1 MQKNTTEDTEAH
13 GGMAGLLHSDLRVPL
28 RPLRFFPGITLMG
41 LTITLLIPSACSLK
55 KIAVRQATGFF
66 AESRKVFEQETDLE
80 IAETSIASNLK
91 LLEAMQV
98 HDENNDNLNL
108 LIAEIYSA
116 YTLSFA
122 EDKMEQAEA
131 DKKDGEVER
140 QRKRAKM
147 LYLRARDFAGK
158 VLLPLLDTQDL
169 SSMTEQELQKRL
181 AKLDKDDI
189 APVFWYAFAWGS
201 AINVDREDTQGLSDL
216 PKIEIMMAQV
226 KAWNEAYYFAGAWL
240 FEGVYFGARN
250 EMMGGD
256 PVRSKAAFEKNLKLT
271 EGKLLITQYF
281 YARTYCIFA
290 QDKVCFD
297 KNIAAVLDAPADVHP
312 GQKLAN
318 ALAKKKA
325 ERLKR
330 RKADFFIE

>member
-1 MQKNTTEDTEAH
+1 MLARYI
-13 GGMAGLLHSDLRVPL
+13 AIFSLAL
-28 RPLRFFPGITLMG
+28 FGI
-41 LTITLLIPSACSLK
+41 SCSLK
-55 KIAVRQATGFF
+55 KMVVRQATGFF
-66 AESRKVFEQETDLE
+66 TESRKVFEQETDLE
-80 IAETSIASNLK
+80 IAETSIAANLK

-98 HDENNDNLNL
+98 HDEKNDDLNL

-131 DKKDGEVER
+131 ENNGEEFLR
-140 QRKRAKM
+140 QRKRTKM

-158 VLLPLLDTQDL
+158 VLLPLLDIDNL
-169 SSMTEQELQKRL
+169 AKVSEQQLQQKL

-189 APVFWYAFAWGS
+189 ASVFWYAFAWGS
-201 AINVDREDTQGLSDL
+201 SINVDREDTQALSEL

-226 KAWNEAYYFAGAWL
+226 KAWDEAYYFAGAWL

-256 PVRSKAAFEKNLKLT
+256 PIRAKAAFEKNLALT
-271 EGKLLITQYF
+271 QGKLLITYYF

-290 QDKVCFD
+290 QDKACFD
-297 KNIAAVLDAPADVHP
+297 KNIAAVLDAPDDIHP
-312 GQKLAN
+312 GQMLAN

-325 ERLKR
+325 SRLKKY
-330 RKADFFIE
+330 KANYFVD

>member
-1 MQKNTTEDTEAH
+1 
-13 GGMAGLLHSDLRVPL
+13 
-28 RPLRFFPGITLMG
+28 
-41 LTITLLIPSACSLK
+41 
-55 KIAVRQATGFF
+55 VRQATGFF

-98 HDENNDNLNL
+98 HDEHNESLNL

-131 DKKDGEVER
+131 DKKDAEVESASAGG
-140 QRKRAKM
+140 RKCSTCAHAILPAKCCCRG
-147 LYLRARDFAGK
+147 LIRE
-158 VLLPLLDTQDL
+158 DL
-169 SSMTEQELQKRL
+169 SKMTEQELQQRL

-226 KAWNEAYYFAGAWL
+226 KSVDEAYYFAGAWL

-256 PVRSKAAFEKNLKLT
+256 PVRSKAAFER
-271 EGKLLITQYF
+271 ISS
-281 YARTYCIFA
+281 
-290 QDKVCFD
+290 
-297 KNIAAVLDAPADVHP
+297 
-312 GQKLAN
+312 
-318 ALAKKKA
+318 
-325 ERLKR
+325 
-330 RKADFFIE
+330 

>member
-1 MQKNTTEDTEAH
+1 MLNSKFSFIFSP
-13 GGMAGLLHSDLRVPL
+13 GLKPVVTVIAVS
-28 RPLRFFPGITLMG
+28 I
-41 LTITLLIPSACSLK
+41 LLPACSLK
-55 KIAVRQATGFF
+55 KMAVRQATGFF
-66 AESRKVFEQETDLE
+66 TESRKVFEQETDLE

-98 HDENNDNLNL
+98 HDEKNADLNL

-131 DKKDGEVER
+131 DKKDAEVQR
-140 QRKRAKM
+140 QKLRAKM
-147 LYLRARDFAGK
+147 LYLRARDYAGK
-158 VLLPLLDTQDL
+158 VLLPRLDVENL
-169 SSMTEQELQKRL
+169 SQLTEAQFKEKL

-189 APVFWYAFAWGS
+189 AAVFWYAFAWGS
-201 AINVDREDTQGLSDL
+201 AINVDREDTEGLSDL
-216 PKIEIMMAQV
+216 PKIELMMAQV
-226 KAWNEAYYFAGAWL
+226 KAWDEAYYFAGAWL
-240 FEGVYFGARN
+240 YEGVYFGARN
-250 EMMGGD
+250 EMVGGN
-256 PVRSKAAFEKNLKLT
+256 PTRSKASFEKNLELT
-271 EGKLLITQYF
+271 QGKMLITQYF

-297 KNIAAVLDAPADVHP
+297 KNIKAVLDAPADIHP

-325 ERLKR
+325 ERLKK
-330 RKADFFIE
+330 RKSDFFVD

>member
-1 MQKNTTEDTEAH
+1 MRYLA
-13 GGMAGLLHSDLRVPL
+13 PL
-28 RPLRFFPGITLMG
+28 FLVVFGA
-41 LTITLLIPSACSLK
+41 SCSLK
-55 KIAVRQATGFF
+55 KMAVRQATGFF

-80 IAETSIASNLK
+80 LAETSIASNLK

-98 HDENNDNLNL
+98 HDPENRDLNL
-108 LIAEIYSA
+108 MIAEIYSA

-131 DKKDGEVER
+131 DKKPAEVKR
-140 QRKRAKM
+140 QQARAKM
-147 LYLRARDFAGK
+147 LYLRARDYAGK
-158 VLLPLLDTQDL
+158 VLLPKLELENLAAISEKQL
-169 SSMTEQELQKRL
+169 QEKL

-201 AINVDREDTQGLSDL
+201 AINVDREDTEALSEL
-216 PKIEIMMAQV
+216 PKIEVMMAQV
-226 KAWNEAYYFAGAWL
+226 KAWDEAYYFAGAWL
-240 FEGVYFGARN
+240 FEGVYFGARA
-250 EMMGGD
+250 EMMGGNLT
-256 PVRSKAAFEKNLKLT
+256 RSKESFEKNLKLT

-290 QDKVCFD
+290 QDKACFD
-297 KNIAAVLDAPADVHP
+297 KNLKIVLDAPADIHP

-325 ERLKR
+325 ERLLR
-330 RKADFFIE
+330 RKADFFVE

>member
-1 MQKNTTEDTEAH
+1 MPIRYVAI
-13 GGMAGLLHSDLRVPL
+13 AVVA
-28 RPLRFFPGITLMG
+28 
-41 LTITLLIPSACSLK
+41 LTAFSCSLK
-55 KIAVRQATGFF
+55 KMAVRQATGFF
-66 AESRKVFEQETDLE
+66 TESRKVFEQETDLE

-98 HDENNDNLNL
+98 HDEKNDDLNL

-131 DKKDGEVER
+131 DKKDDEVVH

-147 LYLRARDFAGK
+147 LYLRARDYAGK
-158 VLLPLLDTQDL
+158 VMLPLIETDDL
-169 SSMTEQELQKRL
+169 AKVTEQQLQQKL
-181 AKLDKDDI
+181 AKLDKDSI

-201 AINVDREDTQGLSDL
+201 SINVDREDTQALSEL

-226 KAWNEAYYFAGAWL
+226 KAWDEAYYFAGAWL

-256 PVRSKAAFEKNLKLT
+256 PARAKEAFEKNIRLT
-271 EGKLLITQYF
+271 QGKMLISHYF

-290 QDKVCFD
+290 QDKACFD
-297 KNIAAVLDAPADVHP
+297 RNIAAVLDAPDDIHP
-312 GQKLAN
+312 GQRLAN

-325 ERLKR
+325 LRLKKH
-330 RKADFFIE
+330 KANFFVD

>member
-1 MQKNTTEDTEAH
+1 M
-13 GGMAGLLHSDLRVPL
+13 LRVPL
-28 RPLRFFPGITLMG
+28 RLRLLPRLFRVPRKRLGGG
-41 LTITLLIPSACSLK
+41 LLLALLVTSCSLK
-55 KIAVRQATGFF
+55 KMVVRQATGFF

-80 IAETSIASNLK
+80 LAETSIASNLK

-98 HDENNDNLNL
+98 HDEKNAELNL

-131 DKKDGEVER
+131 DKKDAEVKR
-140 QRKRAKM
+140 QQQRAKM

-158 VLLPLLDTQDL
+158 VLLPRLEVE
-169 SSMTEQELQKRL
+169 SMSTLTEKQLQEKL

-189 APVFWYAFAWGS
+189 AAVFWYAFAWGS
-201 AINVDREDTQGLSDL
+201 AINVDREDTEALSEL
-216 PKIEIMMAQV
+216 PKIEVMMAQV
-226 KAWNEAYYFAGAWL
+226 KAWDEAYYFAGAWL
-240 FEGVYFGARN
+240 FEGVYFGARA
-250 EMMGGD
+250 EMMGGNL
-256 PVRSKAAFEKNLKLT
+256 PRSKEAFEKNLKFT

-290 QDKVCFD
+290 QDKACFD
-297 KNIAAVLDAPADVHP
+297 RNIKIVLEAPADIHP

-325 ERLKR
+325 ERLKK
-330 RKADFFIE
+330 RKADFFVD